1 MSHVHFLNE
10 PAGGSRTADRAPAG
24 PYLVCAVDD
33 ATDDATVILRTAD
46 LDQANKLCGWLNGAV
61 AER

>member
-10 PAGGSRTADRAPAG
+10 SAGDGRPSDRASASL
-24 PYLVCAVDD
+24 YLVCAVDD
-33 ATDDATVILRTAD
+33 ATDDETVILRMAD
-46 LDQANKLCGWLNGAV
+46 SDQANKVCGWLNGAV